1 MPKIKDVNI
10 YTNLLCDKCKI
21 EIAKKTQ
28 EMLDATKKMNFR
40 LVKQLTAT
48 MHGNLCEICRV
59 KVVNMVKSRGNNGL

>member
-10 YTNLLCDKCKI
+10 YTELICEECKL
-21 EIAKKTQ
+21 EIAKKTK

-48 MHGNLCEICRV
+48 MHSNLCEKCRV
-59 KVVNMVKSRGNNGL
+59 KVINMIKARQKDGL